1 MSRKLFKNSCKCLL
15 GISHN
20 VTNINVDSKFKHVD
34 VLQSNYERICCNIIL
49 KLTKHCDKALCG
61 SC

>member
-1 MSRKLFKNSCKCLL
+1 ML

-20 VTNINVDSKFKHVD
+20 ITNINVDSKFKHVD
-34 VLQSNYERICCNIIL
+34 VLQSNYERICFNIIL